1 MCGHVNVLLMIRIG
15 LYRLL
20 TSCGVGVGASQRRTN
35 ARQDSFRY
43 LLIYRPMLKNDDLEN
58 DRNAIILFRS
68 KLVIP
73 SMPTAC
79 LSKQWRPSGDC
90 LAFGCSP
97 CDKQSS
103 AQRGTQAGRDWP
115 DSAVKL
121 VDDLAG
127 ESPASAS
134 FPVGT
139 VVISGDG
146 AGDQPIESPEVNV
159 LDGWMRIW
167 SAPTGGQ
174 AKQQVVAQ
182 ANRS

>member
-1 MCGHVNVLLMIRIG
+1 MPARRYLVQNVARAEIG
-15 LYRLL
+15 L
-20 TSCGVGVGASQRRTN
+20 
-35 ARQDSFRY
+35 
-43 LLIYRPMLKNDDLEN
+43 
-58 DRNAIILFRS
+58 
-68 KLVIP
+68 
-73 SMPTAC
+73 
-79 LSKQWRPSGDC
+79 
-90 LAFGCSP
+90 
-97 CDKQSS
+97 
-103 AQRGTQAGRDWP
+103 

-139 VVISGDG
+139 VVIPGDG
-146 AGDQPIESPEVNV
+146 AGDQTIESPGVNV

-174 AKQQVVAQ
+174 AKQQVVAK